1 MAITA
6 KLPDRD
12 SITAKLPERDSITA
26 RFSGNGGSYVLQPA
40 TETSLG
46 GIIVGD
52 GLTITET
59 GVLSGQ
65 QGPPGEKGEKGDPF
79 TYADFTPEQLESLRG
94 PRGDPGEQGPKGD
107 KGDNGDPFTYA
118 DFTPEQ
124 LESLR
129 GPRGDP
135 GVQGPQGEPGTP
147 GTPGS
152 NGISCT
158 HSWSGS
164 TLTITSA
171 SGTSS
176 ADLKGDKGD
185 KGDPGP
191 QPSIDDG
198 SIDGVKLANKTV
210 TADKIA
216 DGISYTKFGLSAD
229 QVRKITFGTAAPSGG
244 SNGDVYIRY
253 S

>member
-6 KLPDRD
+6 RLPERD
-12 SITAKLPERDSITA
+12 SITARLPERDSITA
-26 RFSGNGGSYVLQPA
+26 RFSWNGGSYVLPPA

-94 PRGDPGEQGPKGD
+94 PRGNP
-107 KGDNGDPFTYA
+107 
-118 DFTPEQ
+118 
-124 LESLR
+124 
-129 GPRGDP
+129 
-135 GVQGPQGEPGTP
+135 GEPGTP
-147 GTPGS
+147 GTSGS
-152 NGISCT
+152 NGVSCT

-210 TADKIA
+210 TADKLA
-216 DGISYTKFGLSAD
+216 DNIPYTKFGLSAN
-229 QVRKITFGTAAPSGG
+229 QVRKITVGTAAPSGG
-244 SNGDVYIRY
+244 SDGDVYIRY

>member
-6 KLPDRD
+6 KLPERD

-94 PRGDPGEQGPKGD
+94 PRGDPG
-107 KGDNGDPFTYA
+107 
-118 DFTPEQ
+118 
-124 LESLR
+124 
-129 GPRGDP
+129 
-135 GVQGPQGEPGTP
+135 VQGPQGEPGTP

-164 TLTITSA
+164 TLTVTSA

-216 DGISYTKFGLSAD
+216 DGISYTKFGLAAD

-244 SNGDVYIRY
+244 SDGDVYIRY

>member
-94 PRGDPGEQGPKGD
+94 PRG
-107 KGDNGDPFTYA
+107 
-118 DFTPEQ
+118 
-124 LESLR
+124 
-129 GPRGDP
+129 
-135 GVQGPQGEPGTP
+135 EPGTP

-164 TLTITSA
+164 TLTVTSA

-210 TADKIA
+210 TADKLA
-216 DGISYTKFGLSAD
+216 DNIPYTKFGLAAD

-244 SNGDVYIRY
+244 SDGDVYIRY

>member
-6 KLPDRD
+6 KLPERD

-94 PRGDPGEQGPKGD
+94 PRG
-107 KGDNGDPFTYA
+107 
-118 DFTPEQ
+118 
-124 LESLR
+124 
-129 GPRGDP
+129 
-135 GVQGPQGEPGTP
+135 EPGTP

-210 TADKIA
+210 TADKLA
-216 DGISYTKFGLSAD
+216 DNIPYTKFGLSAE
-229 QVRKITFGTAAPSGG
+229 QVRKITVGTAAPSGG
-244 SNGDVYIRY
+244 SDGDVYIRY

>member
-6 KLPDRD
+6 KLPERD

-26 RFSGNGGSYVLQPA
+26 RFSGNGGSYVLPPA

-94 PRGDPGEQGPKGD
+94 PRG
-107 KGDNGDPFTYA
+107 
-118 DFTPEQ
+118 
-124 LESLR
+124 
-129 GPRGDP
+129 
-135 GVQGPQGEPGTP
+135 EPGTP

-152 NGISCT
+152 NGVSCT
-158 HSWSGS
+158 HSWSGT

-216 DGISYTKFGLSAD
+216 DGISYTKFGLAAE
-229 QVRKITFGTAAPSGG
+229 QVRKITVGTAAPSGG

>member
-6 KLPDRD
+6 RLPDRD

-26 RFSGNGGSYVLQPA
+26 RFSRNGGSYVLPPA

-94 PRGDPGEQGPKGD
+94 PRGDPGE
-107 KGDNGDPFTYA
+107 
-118 DFTPEQ
+118 
-124 LESLR
+124 
-129 GPRGDP
+129 
-135 GVQGPQGEPGTP
+135 PGTP

-158 HSWSGS
+158 HSWSGT
-164 TLTITSA
+164 TLTVTSA

-198 SIDGVKLANKTV
+198 SIYGVKLADKTV
-210 TADKIA
+210 TAEKLA
-216 DGISYTKFGLSAD
+216 DNIPYTKFGLAAD

-244 SNGDVYIRY
+244 SDGDVYIRY

>member
-6 KLPDRD
+6 KLPERD

-26 RFSGNGGSYVLQPA
+26 RFSGNGGSYVLPPA

-107 KGDNGDPFTYA
+107 KGD
-118 DFTPEQ
+118 
-124 LESLR
+124 
-129 GPRGDP
+129 
-135 GVQGPQGEPGTP
+135 
-147 GTPGS
+147 
-152 NGISCT
+152 
-158 HSWSGS
+158 
-164 TLTITSA
+164 
-171 SGTSS
+171 
-176 ADLKGDKGD
+176 

-198 SIDGVKLANKTV
+198 SIDGVKLAHKTV

-216 DGISYTKFGLSAD
+216 DGISYTKFGLSAE

-244 SNGDVYIRY
+244 SDGDVYIRY

>member
-94 PRGDPGEQGPKGD
+94 PRG
-107 KGDNGDPFTYA
+107 
-118 DFTPEQ
+118 
-124 LESLR
+124 
-129 GPRGDP
+129 
-135 GVQGPQGEPGTP
+135 EPGTP

-164 TLTITSA
+164 TLTVTSA

-210 TADKIA
+210 TADKLA
-216 DGISYTKFGLSAD
+216 DNIPYTKFGLSAD
-229 QVRKITFGTAAPSGG
+229 QVRKITVGTAAPSGG
-244 SNGDVYIRY
+244 SDGDVYIRY

>member
-6 KLPDRD
+6 KLPERD

-94 PRGDPGEQGPKGD
+94 PRGEPGTPGTPGSNGISCTHSWSGSTLTVTSASGTSSADLKGD
-107 KGDNGDPFTYA
+107 KGDK
-118 DFTPEQ
+118 
-124 LESLR
+124 
-129 GPRGDP
+129 
-135 GVQGPQGEPGTP
+135 GEPGTP

-164 TLTITSA
+164 TLTVTSA

-210 TADKIA
+210 TADKLA
-216 DGISYTKFGLSAD
+216 DNIPYTKFGLSAE
-229 QVRKITFGTAAPSGG
+229 QVRKITVGTAAPSGG
-244 SNGDVYIRY
+244 SDGDVYIRY

>member
-6 KLPDRD
+6 KLPERD

-26 RFSGNGGSYVLQPA
+26 RFSGNGGSYVLPPA

-94 PRGDPGEQGPKGD
+94 PRGDPGE
-107 KGDNGDPFTYA
+107 
-118 DFTPEQ
+118 
-124 LESLR
+124 
-129 GPRGDP
+129 
-135 GVQGPQGEPGTP
+135 PGTP

-164 TLTITSA
+164 TLTVTSA

-198 SIDGVKLANKTV
+198 SIYGVKLAHKTV
-210 TADKIA
+210 TEDKIA
-216 DGISYTKFGLSAD
+216 DGISYTKFGLSAN
-229 QVRKITFGTAAPSGG
+229 QVRKITVGTAAPSGG
-244 SNGDVYIRY
+244 SDGDVYIRY

>member
-1 MAITA
+1 MA
-6 KLPDRD
+6 
-12 SITAKLPERDSITA
+12 ITAKLPERDSITA
-26 RFSGNGGSYVLQPA
+26 RFSGNGGSYVLPPA

-94 PRGDPGEQGPKGD
+94 PRGDPGE
-107 KGDNGDPFTYA
+107 
-118 DFTPEQ
+118 
-124 LESLR
+124 
-129 GPRGDP
+129 
-135 GVQGPQGEPGTP
+135 PGTP

-164 TLTITSA
+164 TLTVTSA

-198 SIDGVKLANKTV
+198 SIYGVKLADKTV
-210 TADKIA
+210 TAAKLA
-216 DGISYTKFGLSAD
+216 DNIPYTKFGLSAD
-229 QVRKITFGTAAPSGG
+229 QVRKITFGTAEPSGG
-244 SNGDVYIRY
+244 SDGDIYIQY
-253 S
+253 TV

>member
-1 MAITA
+1 MA
-6 KLPDRD
+6 
-12 SITAKLPERDSITA
+12 ITAKLPERDSITA
-26 RFSGNGGSYVLQPA
+26 RFSGNGGSYVLPPA
-40 TETSLG
+40 TQTSLG

-94 PRGDPGEQGPKGD
+94 PRGDPGE
-107 KGDNGDPFTYA
+107 
-118 DFTPEQ
+118 
-124 LESLR
+124 
-129 GPRGDP
+129 
-135 GVQGPQGEPGTP
+135 PGTP

-164 TLTITSA
+164 TLTVTSA

-176 ADLKGDKGD
+176 ADIEGDKGDKGD

-198 SIDGVKLANKTV
+198 SIDGVKLAHKTV
-210 TADKIA
+210 TEDKIA
-216 DGISYTKFGLSAD
+216 DGISYTKFGLAAD
-229 QVRKITFGTAAPSGG
+229 QVRKITVGTAAPSGG
-244 SNGDVYIRY
+244 SDGDVYIRY

>member
-6 KLPDRD
+6 KLPERD

-26 RFSGNGGSYVLQPA
+26 RFSGNGGSYVLPPA
-40 TETSLG
+40 TQTSLG

-94 PRGDPGEQGPKGD
+94 PRGDPG
-107 KGDNGDPFTYA
+107 
-118 DFTPEQ
+118 
-124 LESLR
+124 
-129 GPRGDP
+129 
-135 GVQGPQGEPGTP
+135 VQGPQ

-164 TLTITSA
+164 TLTVTSA

-198 SIDGVKLANKTV
+198 SIYGVKLAHKTV
-210 TADKIA
+210 TEDKIA

-229 QVRKITFGTAAPSGG
+229 QVRKITFGTAEPSGG
-244 SNGDVYIRY
+244 SNGDVYIKY

>member
-6 KLPDRD
+6 KLPERD
-12 SITAKLPERDSITA
+12 SITAKLPDRDSITA
-26 RFSGNGGSYVLQPA
+26 RFSGNGGSYVLPPA
-40 TETSLG
+40 TGTSLG

-94 PRGDPGEQGPKGD
+94 PRGDPG
-107 KGDNGDPFTYA
+107 
-118 DFTPEQ
+118 
-124 LESLR
+124 
-129 GPRGDP
+129 
-135 GVQGPQGEPGTP
+135 
-147 GTPGS
+147 S

-164 TLTITSA
+164 TLTVTSA

-176 ADLKGDKGD
+176 ADLKGDKGE

-198 SIDGVKLANKTV
+198 SIYGVKLAHKTV
-210 TADKIA
+210 TEDKIA

-244 SNGDVYIRY
+244 SDGDIYIQY
-253 S
+253 TV